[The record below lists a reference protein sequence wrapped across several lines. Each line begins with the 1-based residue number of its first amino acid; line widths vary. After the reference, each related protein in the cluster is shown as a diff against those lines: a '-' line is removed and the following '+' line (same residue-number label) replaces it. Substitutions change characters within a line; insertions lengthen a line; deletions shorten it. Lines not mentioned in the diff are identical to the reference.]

1 MIKHILFHKI
11 FKNHIFHKECELT
24 RILVPIQYDVVIL
37 RTLSFFT
44 VIPIQLQWPLSPK
57 LDVYWQFLQY
67 NLCLLYYT
75 TPMSISTLLYWR
87 MGETNID
94 WILSYTLLFYS
105 KFSSLRNKNRFFVT
119 VTICLYIREIFKLYD
134 EEKCNFCFLSIL
146 NSTKTEQNMLIN
158 LPNTK
163 LWFRCSIYVLH
174 ALSSTANLL
183 LP

>member
-1 MIKHILFHKI
+1 MYI
-11 FKNHIFHKECELT
+11 
-24 RILVPIQYDVVIL
+24 D
-37 RTLSFFT
+37 SFFNIIYAFYT
-44 VIPIQLQWPLSPK
+44 TRH
-57 LDVYWQFLQY
+57 
-67 NLCLLYYT
+67 LCLFLPY
-75 TPMSISTLLYWR
+75 SIDEWEKPILIGSFPIHYCSTVNLVHSEIR
-87 MGETNID
+87 IG
-94 WILSYTLLFYS
+94 
-105 KFSSLRNKNRFFVT
+105 FFVT